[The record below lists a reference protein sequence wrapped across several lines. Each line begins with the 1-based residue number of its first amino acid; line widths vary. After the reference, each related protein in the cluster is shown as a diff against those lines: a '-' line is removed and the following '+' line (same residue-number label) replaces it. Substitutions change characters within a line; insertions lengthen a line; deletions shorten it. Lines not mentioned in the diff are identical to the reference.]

1 MYNDS
6 FTPFDDIQC
15 EDMPG
20 EDVYHEE
27 ITIPVD
33 FDPDETVEY
42 EEDDDFIPL
51 ADDSGEWALDP
62 EDERID
68 FIDEDGEITPEGLD
82 YLAKLDA
89 EGAFV

>member
-15 EDMPG
+15 ED
-20 EDVYHEE
+20 VYHEE
-27 ITIPVD
+27 IEIQVN
-33 FDPDETVEY
+33 FDPDEVVEY

-51 ADDSGEWALDP
+51 ADDSGEWVLDP
-62 EDERID
+62 EDDRID
-68 FIDEDGEITPEGLD
+68 FIDADGEITPEGLD

>member
-15 EDMPG
+15 EDMM
-20 EDVYHEE
+20 DVYHEE
-27 ITIPVD
+27 IDIQVD
-33 FDPDETVEY
+33 FDPDETY
-42 EEDDDFIPL
+42 EDDDDFIPL
-51 ADDSGEWALDP
+51 LDDSGDWALDP
-62 EDERID
+62 ADDEVID
-68 FIDEDGEITPEGLD
+68 FVDPDGNLTPAGQE